1 MSKDSFDVNE
11 VCSGV
16 GKIRY
21 NEEKKRFNVKE
32 ERSEIKNYIG
42 KKWYVYMEGYFR
54 SNDGRSVSIKG
65 ISCRMVA
72 VPEWVRLMRERA
84 DMMWEDDQV

>member
-11 VCSGV
+11 VSSGV

-32 ERSEIKNYIG
+32 ERSEMKNHIG
-42 KKWYVYMEGYFR
+42 KK
-54 SNDGRSVSIKG
+54 
-65 ISCRMVA
+65 
-72 VPEWVRLMRERA
+72 
-84 DMMWEDDQV
+84 